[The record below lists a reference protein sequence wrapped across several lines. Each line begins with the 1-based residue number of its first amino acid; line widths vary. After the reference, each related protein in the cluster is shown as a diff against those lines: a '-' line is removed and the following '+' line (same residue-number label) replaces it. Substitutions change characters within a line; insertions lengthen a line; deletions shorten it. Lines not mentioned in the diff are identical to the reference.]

1 MDPAPTSDDPLTLLK
16 PHSDGPNSAASSSST
31 SRTQAPRARSRSI
44 GFTLEIPRASSSAGS
59 QRRPSPSSSAV
70 QEKGGMSSS
79 RGPSSSRED
88 STRARR
94 SPDANTSRKSN
105 EEEGVWRILWMQRN
119 EGMEDTFL
127 CQLEEGGKK
136 VRRSRTELL
145 TLAPRLLAAF
155 EASQALSSPS
165 GSGSHTNDDDGDSDS
180 EIIVV
185 QELRG
190 GQNKKKRAD
199 QEEDEDMLDES
210 ASDDQQEGDSSAS
223 EPSQPSSSSDD
234 GDDEDDT
241 DSDLGP
247 RRSSRSRKVV
257 KSKSKAKPEPTRQS
271 TRASRNTQAYDFGDG
286 SLRVEAESSDDDE
299 GGGSG
304 VATRTRTRASLSS
317 TGEDRDDDDG
327 GEEGES
333 SDELS
338 MRPTGRKAK
347 AEKKTVGRKVGTIM
361 VDSEEDE
368 LASGSGEGEAEH
380 ENGLER
386 FQDLHRAVCPLSF
399 ANTASILRL
408 NLRGS
413 LSSQMCSKCREP
425 PAAELLETLHKRR
438 NRKKPGRRKKRDEFA
453 DDTDAE
459 EERYGKLGAW
469 VECGVCVASYHFGCL
484 PAPQRKE
491 LVDMLKAEHASLH
504 APPAADGDGD
514 GMAIDTSTSL
524 PVPPPAPAVIPPR
537 EKDELDPEKTFSIGK
552 CPACAKRGGRKCFVC
567 GVNGRKVSERER
579 DEYAANQLEDGA
591 ELEGVGGAKKLE
603 DGDGD
608 GQVESTEIVPGLM
621 FRCKT
626 CKRVAHYGCLEM
638 DDPEWSLADH
648 IKSYFNWEMCHDCY
662 RYDHEWQVKLDVIL
676 AWKEDE
682 PQSPSEGGKD
692 DDEEEEEGTPDLAV
706 AVKRKDEK
714 TGREYVVPSAK
725 DLMSRAQYLVKWQ
738 NQSYRHLDW
747 VPHAWLAAAHGGKLA
762 NFLARGSTVSFEP
775 PQDDASDDEDP
786 TASTNAKD
794 DLGSAPAPDPDAIDR
809 IPKGWRTVERVLDA
823 WYTSPKTGN
832 EVHFSDF
839 KTRPEDADES
849 VKLVSKCYMKW
860 GDLPYAQ
867 CTEEEPPAEDDEGY
881 AEFVAAYKAFLVAS
895 DKTMLVPT
903 LSSKLMEELDKPR
916 AVQRFSPLKEQPDC
930 ITGGK
935 LMDFQLEGVNFLFFH
950 WWKREGCILADE
962 MGLGKT
968 CQIISFLSYLQQ
980 VQGARPFLV
989 TVPNSL
995 ISNWMREFAKW
1006 APNMRVVPYSGDA
1019 DSRRI
1024 VEKYELFAP
1033 TGTLKAHVVLAT
1045 YEALE
1050 KNVSVFKKVKRWDC
1064 LVVDEGQRLKSGKSG
1079 QLWRA
1084 ILELNIS
1091 QKILLTGTPLNN
1103 NLTELFNLLS
1113 FIDPRNFADV
1123 DALARRFEE
1132 LTPELV
1138 EEVREL
1144 LKPYFLRRTKNLVLN
1159 LPPLTEVVVPVS
1171 MTVLQRQIYRGV
1183 LQRNASAIHS
1193 IVQSTG
1199 SAKGGK
1205 VKKSSFA
1212 NILMELRKTLNHP
1225 FLVSPELEPPSNSSQ
1240 EAWRHL
1246 TDASAKFLLLSRML
1260 PKLKAAGHKVLIF
1273 SQFKIALN
1281 IIEQFLAGLD
1291 MKYLRLDGDTPQ
1303 IERQR
1308 DVDRFN
1314 APDSEYFAYLLS
1326 TRAGGVGLTLTAADV
1341 VILYDQ
1347 DFNPFQDM
1355 QAIARAHR
1363 IGQKNPVRVFRM
1375 LVKGTAEER
1384 IYQAGTKK
1392 RGLEHLIIQRIDAK
1406 DENEDVE
1413 SILQFGAKAIFDDS
1427 AAEASSIKYT
1437 DADIDELLAKT
1448 AEPTTAAENEA
1459 AGAFSHAMEW
1469 VREKGGLDEV
1479 AATEGDGAGAN
1490 EDLHDFWA
1498 GVVEQQQKAERAAKA
1513 AKEANVGRG
1522 KRRRAAV
1529 NYKLNLS
1536 PAKKGNAPPGSPLM
1550 DGDDAHDHLSSGDDW
1565 LQTRDD
1571 IDSDDDDFDPMDAM
1585 DVDDRPSIPEELRA
1599 PPPLAR
1605 LDGPPPPNGQPQ
1617 AGPSSL
1623 AAPRK
1628 KKSKHASEGSATPSA
1643 EDQQALAALR
1653 LKKAEKRKRTLE
1665 SLTAAAYQIGDGQ
1678 VLVWLAEAK
1687 RSKSTDHQR
1696 ELCVKATIRINELK
1710 AQLDHVPLAP
1720 APASVNHPPI
1730 ASTSST
1736 PSTALG
1742 TPVVPQLKPK
1752 RWSQTLPAG
1761 QPSSKRAKI
1770 TPPGTQDPHP
1780 SAFRARGLE
1789 LAEKNAAK
1797 SSVESPPFVAEPS
1810 STSVKKASP
1819 PMTDNKALPAVMV
1832 LDDSTSA
1839 SDSGM
1844 STKPQ
1849 PVQRGFSFVPPFTK
1863 ANSTTSAAPSSKR
1876 AKITPPGP
1884 KPPQASSSKAK
1895 AKAVEAVAAKNAA
1908 ESPLKSPPFVAE
1920 PVSTSA
1926 KKPSPATKDQN
1937 PLPALMVHNDS
1948 VSSPDKGTSKK
1959 SQLVQRKLSFVPPF
1973 TKRHSTTSE
1982 APASTSNGA
1991 GPPPRPRQSS
2001 SGSTSARS
2009 QPKKEPIVL
2018 VISDS
2023 E

>member
-1 MDPAPTSDDPLTLLK
+1 MKPAPTSDDPLTLSEL
-16 PHSDGPNSAASSSST
+16 PGARPPNSVASSSST
-31 SRTQAPRARSRSI
+31 SRTQAPRIRSRSI
-44 GFTLEIPRASSSAGS
+44 GFTLEIPRASSAASE
-59 QRRPSPSSSAV
+59 RRLA
-70 QEKGGMSSS
+70 SS
-79 RGPSSSRED
+79 RQGSMSGSSVIAPGTSSSREN
-88 STRARR
+88 STRAR
-94 SPDANTSRKSN
+94 SPAANPSSKSK
-105 EEEGVWRILWMQRN
+105 EEEGVWRILWRQRN

-127 CQLEEGGKK
+127 CQLEQGGKK
-136 VRRSRTELL
+136 VRRFRTELL
-145 TLAPRLLAAF
+145 ALAPRLLAAF
-155 EASQALSSPS
+155 DASQALSSS
-165 GSGSHTNDDDGDSDS
+165 LAGSGPQINDDDDDSDS
-180 EIIVV
+180 EVV
-185 QELRG
+185 VVKGLRT
-190 GQNKKKRAD
+190 NKQKKMRVD
-199 QEEDEDMLDES
+199 PDEDKDMRDELS
-210 ASDDQQEGDSSAS
+210 SDDQQEGDRSVS
-223 EPSQPSSSSDD
+223 EPSSPSDD
-234 GDDEDDT
+234 GDDEVDT
-241 DSDLGP
+241 GDGFGA
-247 RRSSRSRKVV
+247 RRSFRSRQTTKKAI
-257 KSKSKAKPEPTRQS
+257 KSKSKPEPPRQA
-271 TRASRNTQAYDFGDG
+271 TRASRNTQAYDFDDG
-286 SLRVEAESSDDDE
+286 SPRDAAESSDDDE
-299 GGGSG
+299 GRSV
-304 VATRTRTRASLSS
+304 VAARTRTRAALRS
-317 TGEDRDDDDG
+317 TGEDDADDD
-327 GEEGES
+327 EKGES

-338 MRPTGRKAK
+338 MRRTGRQAK
-347 AEKKTVGRKVGTIM
+347 AVKKTVSRKADSIT
-361 VDSEEDE
+361 VDGEVDE
-368 LASGSGEGEAEH
+368 LASAYGEGEREH
-380 ENGLER
+380 ENRLER
-386 FQDLHRAVCPLSF
+386 FQDLHRATC
-399 ANTASILRL
+399 T
-408 NLRGS
+408 
-413 LSSQMCSKCREP
+413 KCREP
-425 PAAELLETLHKRR
+425 PTAELLETLRVR
-438 NRKKPGRRKKRDEFA
+438 LTRKKPRRRRKQDEFA

-459 EERYGKLGAW
+459 EQRYEKLGAW
-469 VECGVCVASYHFGCL
+469 VECGICIASYHFGCL
-484 PAPQRKE
+484 PVPQKKE

-504 APPAADGDGD
+504 APPADDRTF
-514 GMAIDTSTSL
+514 MAIDPSTSL
-524 PVPPPAPAVIPPR
+524 PVPPPASAMIPRR

-567 GVNGRKVSERER
+567 GVNGRKITKRERE
-579 DEYAANQLEDGA
+579 EYAANRLEDGTK
-591 ELEGVGGAKKLE
+591 LGGAEEAKKSE
-603 DGDGD
+603 DGDGN
-608 GQVESTEIVPGLM
+608 GHIESTEIAPGFM

-648 IKSYFNWEMCHDCY
+648 IQSYFNWEMCHDCY
-662 RYDHEWQVKLDVIL
+662 RYDHEWKVKLDVVL

-682 PQSPSEGGKD
+682 MPSSSEEGKD
-692 DDEEEEEGTPDLAV
+692 EDEEGEGTPDLAV
-706 AVKRKDEK
+706 VVKRKDEK

-738 NQSYRHLDW
+738 GQSYRHLDW
-747 VPHAWLAAAHGGKLA
+747 VPHAWLAAAHGPKLA

-775 PQDDASDDEDP
+775 PKDDASGDEDP
-786 TASTNAKD
+786 TASTEFKD
-794 DLGSAPAPDPDAIDR
+794 DLGSAPAPDPDAMDR
-809 IPKGWRTVERVLDA
+809 IPNGWRTVERVLDA
-823 WYTSPKTGN
+823 WYTSPKSGR
-832 EVHFSDF
+832 EMHFSDF
-839 KTRPEDADES
+839 KTRPEDADET
-849 VKLVSKCYMKW
+849 VKLVCKCYIKW

-867 CTEEEPPAEDDEGY
+867 CTEEEPPAEDEEGY

-903 LSSKLMEELDKPR
+903 LSPKLMEELDKPR

-930 ITGGK
+930 VTGGK
-935 LMDFQLEGVNFLFFH
+935 LMGFQLEGVNFLFFH

-989 TVPNSL
+989 AVPNSL

-1033 TGTLKAHVVLAT
+1033 NGILKAHVVLAT

-1050 KNVSVFKKVKRWDC
+1050 KNVSVFRKVKRWDC

-1084 ILELNIS
+1084 IQELNIS

-1171 MTVLQRQIYRGV
+1171 MTVLQRQLYRGI

-1193 IVQSTG
+1193 IVQSAG

-1205 VKKSSFA
+1205 VKKSNFA
-1212 NILMELRKTLNHP
+1212 NILMELRKALNHP
-1225 FLVSPELEPPSNSSQ
+1225 FLISPELEPPSNSSQ
-1240 EAWRHL
+1240 GAWRHL

-1281 IIEQFLAGLD
+1281 LIEQFLAGLD

-1341 VILYDQ
+1341 VIIYDQ

-1406 DENEDVE
+1406 DESEDVE

-1448 AEPTTAAENEA
+1448 AEPPSAAENEA
-1459 AGAFSHAMEW
+1459 AGAFSHAVEW
-1469 VREKGGLDEV
+1469 VSKKSGLDEV

-1513 AKEANVGRG
+1513 AREANVGRG
-1522 KRRRAAV
+1522 KRKRAAV
-1529 NYKLNLS
+1529 NYKLNPS
-1536 PAKKGNAPPGSPLM
+1536 PAKKGNVPPSNPSS
-1550 DGDDAHDHLSSGDDW
+1550 DGDDAQDHLSSGDDW
-1565 LQTRDD
+1565 RQARDD
-1571 IDSDDDDFDPMDAM
+1571 IDSDDDDFFPMDPM
-1585 DVDDRPSIPEELRA
+1585 DVDDRPSYPEALRA

-1605 LDGPPPPNGQPQ
+1605 TDEPPPPNGQPS
-1617 AGPSSL
+1617 ANPSPL
-1623 AAPRK
+1623 ATFALPRPRQN
-1628 KKSKHASEGSATPSA
+1628 KSKQGSEASATRSA

-1653 LKKAEKRKRTLE
+1653 LKKAEKRKRTLD
-1665 SLTAAAYQIGDGQ
+1665 SLTATARHIGDVQVLSWLAAARESNSIAYQR
-1678 VLVWLAEAK
+1678 K
-1687 RSKSTDHQR
+1687 
-1696 ELCVKATIRINELK
+1696 LCVQATARINELK
-1710 AQLDHVPLAP
+1710 AQLGHVPLAP
-1720 APASVNHPPI
+1720 APASVNYPHI
-1730 ASTSST
+1730 ASASSL
-1736 PSTALG
+1736 PFTASG
-1742 TPVVPQLKPK
+1742 PPVVPQSK
-1752 RWSQTLPAG
+1752 RKRRSQTLPTV
-1761 QPSSKRAKI
+1761 QPLSKRAKI
-1770 TPPGTQDPHP
+1770 TPP
-1780 SAFRARGLE
+1780 
-1789 LAEKNAAK
+1789 N
-1797 SSVESPPFVAEPS
+1797 
-1810 STSVKKASP
+1810 
-1819 PMTDNKALPAVMV
+1819 
-1832 LDDSTSA
+1832 
-1839 SDSGM
+1839 
-1844 STKPQ
+1844 PQ
-1849 PVQRGFSFVPPFTK
+1849 
-1863 ANSTTSAAPSSKR
+1863 
-1876 AKITPPGP
+1876 
-1884 KPPQASSSKAK
+1884 PPQASSSKAQ
-1895 AKAVEAVAAKNAA
+1895 AVKPTAKNAA
-1908 ESPLKSPPFVAE
+1908 KSRIESGPFVAK

-1926 KKPSPATKDQN
+1926 NKPYPPTTDKKT
-1937 PLPALMVHNDS
+1937 LPALTVRNGSASASDS
-1948 VSSPDKGTSKK
+1948 GTSTEL
-1959 SQLVQRKLSFVPPF
+1959 QLVQRKVSVAPPS
-1973 TKRHSTTSE
+1973 TKRDSITSA
-1982 APASTSNGA
+1982 APASTSGAA
-1991 GPPPRPRQSS
+1991 GPPPRLRQSLLR
-2001 SGSTSARS
+2001 STPARV
-2009 QPKKEPIVL
+2009 QPKKDPIVL